1 MNCFLNILTKLTDVL
16 LLPFRNL
23 PPFWGI
29 AFLSLITAVFI
40 LLTYKALSNQE
51 AITRFKK
58 RVFGNFFGIYLF
70 RDDLALILRS
80 LGKVFTSIF
89 KYLSYSFPPL
99 LGAIIP
105 ILLLCAQMQVRYGYR
120 PFRPGDEVNVSLQLA
135 PEIDVIHASAELL
148 PSPGIEVMTPPLR
161 IRDRNEADWRIRIT
175 AEGVHQLTFRVE
187 GVEVSKTVRAVSEIG
202 RIYPAR
208 ERASFLSA
216 LKYPGEEPLPESDP
230 VLSIAV
236 DYPTATVGVLGF
248 SIHWVIL
255 YFALAMVFGFALKRP
270 LKVDF

>member
-1 MNCFLNILTKLTDVL
+1 MTAFFNILTKLTDVL
-16 LLPFRNL
+16 LLPFRHL

-29 AFLSLITAVFI
+29 AFLSLLTAVFI
-40 LLTYKALSNQE
+40 LLVYKSLSNQE

-89 KYLSYSFPPL
+89 KYLSYSLPPL
-99 LGAIIP
+99 LAAIVP

-120 PFRPGDEVNVSLQLA
+120 SFRPGDEVNVSLQLA
-135 PEIDVIHASAELL
+135 PEIGVIHAGVKLL

-175 AEGVHQLTFRVE
+175 AEGVHQLTFQVE
-187 GVEVSKTVRAVSEIG
+187 GQEVSKTVRAVSEIG

-208 ERASFLSA
+208 ERGSFFSA
-216 LKYPGEEPLPESDP
+216 LKYPGEEPLPESLS

-236 DYPTATVGVLGF
+236 DCPTATIGVLGF
-248 SIHWVIL
+248 QVHWIIL
-255 YFALAMVFGFALKRP
+255 YFVLATIFGFALKRP